1 MQGKPLT
8 GSGKLPL
15 LFIKSSQAMSSL
27 RIIVTG
33 CRDAEFSAFLRSR
46 PLLDQIE
53 CESSADRKLTCT
65 LPEESMEPL
74 FETLREQA
82 ERSWSDPDDDSVL
95 AFDCAYFPNSLTKFQ
110 PMRQLR
116 GRVAARMAR
125 QMKNLPPARAVPLTV
140 FGPEED
146 D

>member
-1 MQGKPLT
+1 MP
-8 GSGKLPL
+8 
-15 LFIKSSQAMSSL
+15 SL

-46 PLLDQIE
+46 PSLGRIE

-65 LPEESMEPL
+65 LPEESMEPF

-82 ERSWSDPDDDSVL
+82 EKSWSDPDDDSLL
-95 AFDCAYFPNSLTKFQ
+95 AFDCAYFPNSLTQFQ

-140 FGPEED
+140 FGPEEED
-146 D
+146 